1 MQGRKLMRGTTRLED
16 NNPPPQNLT
25 VKTVHRYYFHSRQK
39 LQKVIH
45 FSICTS
51 LHLPPAL

>member
-25 VKTVHRYYFHSRQK
+25 VKTVHRYYHSRQK